1 MVITY
6 SANQLRIRKVKVY
19 FHFDSISTN
28 EIEATRDRRL
38 IGVAE
43 EQMQKDK
50 L

>member
-1 MVITY
+1 M
-6 SANQLRIRKVKVY
+6 
-19 FHFDSISTN
+19 D

-43 EQMQKDK
+43 EHFEKVGWHIRNPQSTNCRRGFAESE